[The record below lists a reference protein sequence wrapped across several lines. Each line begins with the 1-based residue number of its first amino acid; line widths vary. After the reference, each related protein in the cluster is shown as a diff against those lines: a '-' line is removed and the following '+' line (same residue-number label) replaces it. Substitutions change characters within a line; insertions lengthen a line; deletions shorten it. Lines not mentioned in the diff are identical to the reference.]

1 MRDVYAIYESRS
13 DGRDRSRW
21 VRVGV
26 AFDNRDGSV
35 NVLLDAL
42 PLSGRLQIR
51 SRPSESAAEAPAP
64 APRTARPSPDPQST
78 KRIGCRSLRGR
89 AAKRS
94 PCVTPRIRRRDPR
107 RTRGD
112 SESRGLE

>member
-1 MRDVYAIYESRS
+1 MKDVFAVYESKT

-26 AFDNRDGSV
+26 AFENKDGSV

-51 SRPSESAAEAPAP
+51 NRANEAAAGNGEPRASA
-64 APRTARPSPDPQST
+64 
-78 KRIGCRSLRGR
+78 R
-89 AAKRS
+89 AAS
-94 PCVTPRIRRRDPR
+94 SGP
-107 RTRGD
+107 
-112 SESRGLE
+112 

>member
-13 DGRDRSRW
+13 EGRERSRW

-51 SRPSESAAEAPAP
+51 SRPSESSVDSQGPRPKSSAAA
-64 APRTARPSPDPQST
+64 TAGESSET
-78 KRIGCRSLRGR
+78 
-89 AAKRS
+89 
-94 PCVTPRIRRRDPR
+94 
-107 RTRGD
+107 TRG
-112 SESRGLE
+112 ESAETRIARG

>member
-13 DGRDRSRW
+13 DGRERSRW

-51 SRPSESAAEAPAP
+51 SRPNQSAAEASEPV
-64 APRTARPSPDPQST
+64 PRNARVASQRESVRTTPDGSAETQ
-78 KRIGCRSLRGR
+78 
-89 AAKRS
+89 
-94 PCVTPRIRRRDPR
+94 
-107 RTRGD
+107 TRGD
-112 SESRGLE
+112 